1 MANFCGKIKAG
12 LTLDCTSTVVKRYDQ
27 KLVIINKEDISSFTI
42 EVDNTGVAYK
52 YNVAFEL
59 KEGSKGY
66 TIELPANGSGIFG
79 TVEKTTSELGL
90 VQYNQIVNLVAFGV
104 DEQTKGTLANLDLGR
119 YVVALKINNT
129 VEIYGI
135 ENGLST
141 GDYTLDIQSG
151 NGASALTLASGEMF
165 LESKLPLVYKA
176 TAPSTPS
183 ADFDSEFE
191 NEAGS

>member
-1 MANFCGKIKAG
+1 MANFCGKIVDG
-12 LTLDCTSTVVKRYDQ
+12 LTLDCTSSVLKRYDQ
-27 KLVIINKEDISSFTI
+27 KAVVINKDDIANFTI
-42 EVDNTGVAYK
+42 EIDNTSNYK

-59 KEGSKGY
+59 KEGKKGY

-79 TVEKTTSELGL
+79 QAEKTTSELGL
-90 VQYNQIVNLVAFGV
+90 VQYNQIVNMIVFGA
-104 DEQTKGTLANLDLGR
+104 DEKTKGTLANLDLGR
-119 YVVALKINNT
+119 YVVALKIGNI

-151 NGASALTLASGEMF
+151 NGASAITLVSGEMF

-176 TAPSTPS
+176 ESPSTAS
-183 ADFDSEFE
+183 ADFDAEFE
-191 NEAGS
+191 NEVSAG